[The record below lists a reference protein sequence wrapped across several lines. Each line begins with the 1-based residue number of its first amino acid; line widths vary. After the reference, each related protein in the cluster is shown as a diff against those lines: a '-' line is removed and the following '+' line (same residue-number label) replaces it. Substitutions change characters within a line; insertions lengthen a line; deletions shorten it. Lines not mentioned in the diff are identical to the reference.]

1 MEKEGMVRCTECPVT
16 FANLRNLKRHQ
27 NQKHKDDVN
36 MSKCP
41 IGGCEVFS
49 FRMEY
54 LASHLHISHG
64 ENSRGSKNNSQKNS
78 CRGEETLRN

>member
-1 MEKEGMVRCTECPVT
+1 MVRCTECPVT
-16 FANLRNLKRHQ
+16 FANLRNLKRHK
-27 NQKHKDDVN
+27 NQKHKDDVS

-64 ENSRGSKNNSQKNS
+64 KTVEKAKVTAR
-78 CRGEETLRN
+78 RLL